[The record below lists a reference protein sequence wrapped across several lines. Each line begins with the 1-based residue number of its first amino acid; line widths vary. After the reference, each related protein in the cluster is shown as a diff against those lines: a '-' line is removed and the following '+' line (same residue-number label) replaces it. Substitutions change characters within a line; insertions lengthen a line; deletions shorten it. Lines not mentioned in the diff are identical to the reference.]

1 MLEPGYT
8 PSKSLKK
15 ESQNI
20 VGALEDLTLFM
31 MDPMLLY
38 GESSAYLKKVMN
50 AFPDDL
56 ESQRSFALR
65 LIIHYVGD
73 IHQPL
78 HSVALVD
85 SEYPSGD
92 EGGNREKIPSV
103 DGVSDLHFVWD
114 SVVYEYTGRPELV
127 SIIIHQL

>member
-1 MLEPGYT
+1 MPDYDV
-8 PSKSLKK
+8 
-15 ESQNI
+15 I
-20 VGALEDLTLFM
+20 GALTDLTAFIK
-31 MDPMLLY
+31 
-38 GESSAYLKKVMN
+38 GEIDVSDSKYMTQIANKFSYTE
-50 AFPDDL
+50 D
-56 ESQRSFALR
+56 QQSFALR